1 MHFCLLYHIVISTF
15 LTQRWRDVCLLPGL
29 NWGKLCTQ
37 TDPPYLW
44 CHVVGNAELQVADDA
59 LHAVVSLLPGCT
71 KVLLHGPRH
80 GGKYG
85 LSCLPGVHH
94 LPRVFGRRSD
104 CIFLLMTFDVGK
116 SFFYCHHQP
125 VRIKE
130 TMTPL
135 NRCHVHYKLQILY
148 FYVYYPRGG
157 KKGIILGLSGKNV
170 IIWIPQI

>member
-1 MHFCLLYHIVISTF
+1 M
-15 LTQRWRDVCLLPGL
+15 CLLPGL
-29 NWGKLCTQ
+29 NWGKSRTQ

-148 FYVYYPRGG
+148 FYVYYPRGK

-170 IIWIPQI
+170 II